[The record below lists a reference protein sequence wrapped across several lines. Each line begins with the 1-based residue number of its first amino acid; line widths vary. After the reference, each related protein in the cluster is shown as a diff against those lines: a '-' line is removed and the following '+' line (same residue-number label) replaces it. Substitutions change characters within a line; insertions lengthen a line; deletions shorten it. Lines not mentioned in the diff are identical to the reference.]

1 MRDKGPVLNFRITGN
16 SAMLIWGLSQMKITT
31 METIAGRSTE
41 ETLGVVRGSALW
53 SKRITKYSY
62 GGQRTLQYSSM
73 DDMAEGLNV
82 AREEAEKKAQ
92 AQAKFLGADAIIGM
106 RLEVFE
112 MSEGMF
118 TAVATGTAVRTE
130 PLPAA
135 MPAFEQAS
143 NDDEFSTIP
152 FIPKPALRVVG
163 GYLH

>member
-1 MRDKGPVLNFRITGN
+1 
-16 SAMLIWGLSQMKITT
+16 MKITT

-53 SKRITKYSY
+53 SKRITKYNY
-62 GGQRTLQYSSM
+62 VGLRGLQYSSM
-73 DDMAEGLNV
+73 EDMAEGLNF
-82 AREEAEKKAQ
+82 AKDEAEKKAM

-112 MSEGMF
+112 MSEGLF

-130 PLPAA
+130 ALPAA
-135 MPAFEQAS
+135 MPAFEQGA
-143 NDDEFSTIP
+143 NDDEFSAIP